1 MFEYLVNLRKKDM
14 EKKKKK
20 KKEGKAKEKESTHL
34 SLNSINTYGV
44 YTQIDMHVCW
54 PKYFQ

>member
-1 MFEYLVNLRKKDM
+1 MFEYLVNLRKKRHG
-14 EKKKKK
+14 

>member
-1 MFEYLVNLRKKDM
+1 MFEYLVNLRKKRHG
-14 EKKKKK
+14 

-34 SLNSINTYGV
+34 SLNSINMCGV